1 MAQYGLVM
9 LGAALCGL
17 LIMILRREKTEMD
30 LKTVFVFGA
39 LAVPLCVL
47 AGRAAFWLCSLSW
60 ITDSDRRFWDFL
72 GSGYSYML
80 YGAIIGGFLAAFL
93 ASKITGT
100 PFGRIADAAAAP
112 AALLVAAG
120 RFAEYMIDAGFGTSV
135 EAWFDPYE
143 NWSMIAWEDPSPICR
158 FPFAVQNYYG
168 TWRFS
173 INLLEGIAAL
183 VFLVV
188 LLVMK
193 KRRSG
198 GAASMFLLMYAS
210 CQILFES
217 MRRDEV
223 VIWGFVKANQLISA
237 ILVALL
243 LVFFWLKTA
252 PEKRTQA
259 ELWIRLALVVLLAGV
274 GMLMEFALD
283 EKIEFLHWMRADL
296 SYIVLALCCAGML
309 AVALPLWRRAFPK
322 EE

>member
-1 MAQYGLVM
+1 MAEYGLAI

-17 LIMILRREKTEMD
+17 LIMILRRKATGLD
-30 LKTVFVFGA
+30 LKTVFVFAA
-39 LAVPLCVL
+39 LAVPLCLL

-60 ITDSDRRFWDFL
+60 ITDSDLLFWDFL

-80 YGAIIGGFLAAFL
+80 YGAMLGGFLAAFL
-93 ASKITGT
+93 ASEITGAS
-100 PFGRIADAAAAP
+100 FGRIADAAAAP

-120 RFAEYMIDAGFGTSV
+120 RFGEYLIGAGFGTSV

-173 INLLEGIAAL
+173 INLMEALAAL

-198 GAASMFLLMYAS
+198 GAVSLFLLMYAS

-217 MRRDEV
+217 MRRDEII
-223 VIWGFVKANQLISA
+223 IWGFVKANQLISA
-237 ILVALL
+237 ILVAALL
-243 LVFFWLKTA
+243 IFCWLKLT
-252 PEKRTQA
+252 PKKRSRP
-259 ELWIRLALVVLLAGV
+259 ELWIRLAVLLLLAGV
-274 GMLMEFALD
+274 VMLMEFALD
-283 EKIEFLHWMRADL
+283 EKVFFLHWMRADL
-296 SYIVLALCCAGML
+296 SYIVMALCCAGMI
-309 AVALPLWRRAFPK
+309 AVILPLWRRAFPR
-322 EE
+322 EV